1 MGQAA
6 SITLANKSDILYDI
20 DEFSQRFK
28 KATLSTMAVPMI
40 IVAFPILN
48 AYKFSEYEYT
58 GVKVVDGTIGGLLGV
73 VGCRY
78 NFAWAR
84 AVGELVREVR
94 KTVYTQLKE
103 NKISARKLFLVSAWS
118 VRELVTT
125 VNQTKYLDED
135 MRLIDEQRFIQAL
148 MQAVLKK
155 RKRSHRVNK

>member
-1 MGQAA
+1 M
-6 SITLANKSDILYDI
+6 K
-20 DEFSQRFK
+20 R
-28 KATLSTMAVPMI
+28 
-40 IVAFPILN
+40 
-48 AYKFSEYEYT
+48 YET
-58 GVKVVDGTIGGLLGV
+58 KDNNL
-73 VGCRY
+73 
-78 NFAWAR
+78 AWAK

>member
-1 MGQAA
+1 M
-6 SITLANKSDILYDI
+6 
-20 DEFSQRFK
+20 
-28 KATLSTMAVPMI
+28 
-40 IVAFPILN
+40 
-48 AYKFSEYEYT
+48 
-58 GVKVVDGTIGGLLGV
+58 
-73 VGCRY
+73 
-78 NFAWAR
+78 
-84 AVGELVREVR
+84 REVR

-135 MRLIDEQRFIQAL
+135 IRLIDEQRFIQAL

>member
-78 NFAWAR
+78 NFEWIMYLIHGVGPISPFVAFWSAYQSIFVEEPDRKAEISEDVKTMVRR
-84 AVGELVREVR
+84 AIGLDCDRFYNIAVVGAAGTGKV
-94 KTVYTQLKE
+94 
-103 NKISARKLFLVSAWS
+103 
-118 VRELVTT
+118 
-125 VNQTKYLDED
+125 
-135 MRLIDEQRFIQAL
+135 
-148 MQAVLKK
+148 K
-155 RKRSHRVNK
+155 RKRNQCL